1 MKKLLIAMAFAV
13 ASAGCVSLSYV
24 EKREL
29 RELKAKGIDVDHGAG
44 GFDAPNSIAAAGL
57 LNVLPGFGNFYLAIG
72 RGNDSVQGVYGIVN
86 LLLWP
91 YSIIWGAPQAAIDA
105 HTLNQRELLYFY
117 HYEMSAKDKAELQPE
132 SEKEHKASGEESDT
146 APGERRTESRK
157 EDGTPA
163 VRVAS
168 CSGTGWFVNNKCVA
182 TCWHVVRNAKKV
194 KVAFSDGSQLQA
206 KVVAK
211 DKANDVAVLEVEKPC
226 EWLQPLSIRAQGVK
240 PSDKVFTVGYPLT
253 TLLGQE
259 QKYTEGC
266 VSAISGID
274 GDGRCFQI
282 SVPIQPG
289 NSGGALVDESGCV
302 IGLTSA
308 SLDEIKTAQATGT
321 LPQNVNYAIKAR
333 YLVAILDDA
342 GIPYVAQDG
351 SGVATDKDS
360 AVKNAMKATCM
371 VIAE

>member
-1 MKKLLIAMAFAV
+1 MTLAA

-29 RELKAKGIDVDHGAG
+29 RELKSKGMDVDHGAG

-57 LNVLPGFGNFYLAIG
+57 LNVLPGFGNFYLAFG
-72 RGNDSVQGVYGIVN
+72 RGNDSVQSVYGIIN

-91 YSIIWGAPQAAIDA
+91 TSIIWGAPQAAIDA

-117 HYEMSAKDKAELQPE
+117 HYEMSDKDKADLQSE
-132 SEKEHKASGEESDT
+132 SGGKKESSGEGRT
-146 APGERRTESRK
+146 ASPSEQRTEPRK
-157 EDGTPA
+157 EGGSSEA
-163 VRVAS
+163 HVAS
-168 CSGTGWFVNNKCVA
+168 RSGTGWFVNGKCVA

-206 KVVAK
+206 RVVAK
-211 DKANDVAVLEVEKPC
+211 DKSNDVAVLEVENPRDGQQS
-226 EWLQPLSIRAQGVK
+226 LPIRAQGVK
-240 PSDKVFTVGYPLT
+240 ASDKVFTVGYPLT

-259 QKYTEGC
+259 QKYTEGS

-274 GDGRCFQI
+274 GDNRCFQI
-282 SVPIQPG
+282 SAPIQPG
-289 NSGGALVDESGCV
+289 NSGGALVDESGCA

-308 SLDEIKTAQATGT
+308 SLDEIKTAQATGS

-333 YLVAILDDA
+333 YLAAILDDA
-342 GIPYVAQDG
+342 GIPYVAQKGGGD
-351 SGVATDKDS
+351 AADRDA
-360 AVKNAMKATCM
+360 AVKNAMKATCR

>member
-1 MKKLLIAMAFAV
+1 MTLAA

-29 RELKAKGIDVDHGAG
+29 RELKSKGIDVDHGAG

-57 LNVLPGFGNFYLAIG
+57 LNVLPGFGNFYLAFG
-72 RGNDSVQGVYGIVN
+72 RGNDSVQGVYGIIN

-91 YSIIWGAPQAAIDA
+91 FSVIWGAPQAAIDA

-117 HYEMSAKDKAELQPE
+117 HYEMPEKDKAKLQSE
-132 SEKEHKASGEESDT
+132 SGNKKEPSGEDRAAVPDEQ
-146 APGERRTESRK
+146 RTEHRK
-157 EDGTPA
+157 EIEPSEERA
-163 VRVAS
+163 IS
-168 CSGTGWFVNNKCVA
+168 SSGTGWFVNGKCVA

-194 KVAFSDGSQLQA
+194 KVAFSDGSQLEA
-206 KVVAK
+206 RVVAK
-211 DKANDVAVLEVEKPC
+211 DKSNDVAVLEVESPR
-226 EWLQPLSIRAQGVK
+226 EGQQTLPIRAQGVK

-259 QKYTEGC
+259 QKYTEGS

-274 GDGRCFQI
+274 GDIRCFQI
-282 SVPIQPG
+282 SAPIQPG
-289 NSGGALVDESGCV
+289 NSGGALVDERGCA

-308 SLDEIKTAQATGT
+308 SLDEIKTAQATGS

-342 GIPYVAQDG
+342 GIPYVAQKGD
-351 SGVATDKDS
+351 GVAADRDS
-360 AVKNAMKATCM
+360 VVKNAMSATCR